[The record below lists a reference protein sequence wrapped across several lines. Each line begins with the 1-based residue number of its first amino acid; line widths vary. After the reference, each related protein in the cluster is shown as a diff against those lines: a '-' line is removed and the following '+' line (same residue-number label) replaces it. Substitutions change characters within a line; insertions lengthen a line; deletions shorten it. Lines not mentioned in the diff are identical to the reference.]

1 MQMLHNAV
9 SQLTWSARFALFF
22 GANFSYQ
29 MRDNKRAI
37 GRAWKAIEHR
47 LESSR
52 VP

>member
-1 MQMLHNAV
+1 
-9 SQLTWSARFALFF
+9 
-22 GANFSYQ
+22 

-52 VP
+52 KVD